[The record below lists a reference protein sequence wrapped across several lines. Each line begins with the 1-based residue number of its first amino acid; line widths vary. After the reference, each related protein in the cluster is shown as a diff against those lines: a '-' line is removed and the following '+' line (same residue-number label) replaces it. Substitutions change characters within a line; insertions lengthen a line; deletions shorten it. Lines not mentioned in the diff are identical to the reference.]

1 MWSGSAAAEQ
11 VGTPLHA
18 HPVWHALLH
27 LEAGR
32 PQVQDPSFIL
42 SLNGF
47 SPEREL
53 QATLDALQ
61 GPDARNAQCRF
72 PARALWLHEQGVL
85 PPPDTRHCTEWQ
97 EFLER
102 APAERFALAFASEI
116 LSQPSSMMGH
126 LFLKVDGTSPQG
138 QRLEHAISF
147 YTDATTWN
155 LPLLFYE
162 SMVQGKAGYFALSP
176 FQDEVQKYAAT
187 EQRSLWTHRLALNE
201 NERQRLQAHIH
212 ELRQTRITYFFQAY
226 NCATLVRHML
236 AAARPAMLDGNGWWT
251 TPKDVLRQAQRIGL
265 IDEVSVQTPA
275 RAQVRALAAS
285 LPAQRVQAVAEA
297 VAERSVPKALPPP
310 AMDDQTGFLSLALAQ
325 ALLRQQGTSP
335 GTPSGD
341 DERRA
346 MLRELKA
353 AQQQRYPDLQ
363 LHTDTRRDPVLSP
376 PERQVGLGWLRR
388 GGRDHVQWRFLPVSH
403 TLSDDNRQHLGE
415 SELRL
420 FDSSWLVD
428 VQTGRLNLDRL
439 TIYSV
444 QSLLP
449 WDSLTGGLSGRFK
462 LGIEPQPNLQRPDKK
477 ALLLE
482 GAIGRTWRLA
492 DDLDA
497 YVMVGGGWG
506 WRQRGHLYGQPEVG
520 VVIREIWN
528 MKTQLSRQVLTHPL
542 GEHRPAHVWT
552 WTQSMYLPGGHTW
565 EWRWQRI
572 RQKGEQGHELGF
584 TYKHLF

>member
-1 MWSGSAAAEQ
+1 
-11 VGTPLHA
+11 
-18 HPVWHALLH
+18 
-27 LEAGR
+27 
-32 PQVQDPSFIL
+32 
-42 SLNGF
+42 
-47 SPEREL
+47 
-53 QATLDALQ
+53 
-61 GPDARNAQCRF
+61 
-72 PARALWLHEQGVL
+72 
-85 PPPDTRHCTEWQ
+85 
-97 EFLER
+97 
-102 APAERFALAFASEI
+102 
-116 LSQPSSMMGH
+116 
-126 LFLKVDGTSPQG
+126 
-138 QRLEHAISF
+138 
-147 YTDATTWN
+147 
-155 LPLLFYE
+155 
-162 SMVQGKAGYFALSP
+162 MVQGKAGYFALSP
-176 FQDEVQKYAAT
+176 FQDEVQKYAVT
-187 EQRSLWTHRLALNE
+187 EQRSLWTHQLALNE

-212 ELRQTRITYFFQAY
+212 ELRQARITYFFQAY

-236 AAARPAMLDGNGWWT
+236 AVARPAMLDGHGWWT
-251 TPKDVLRQAQRIGL
+251 TPKDVLRQAHRIGL

-275 RAQVRALAAS
+275 RAQVRTLAAS

-297 VAERSVPKALPPP
+297 VAERSVPKALPTPT
-310 AMDDQTGFLSLALAQ
+310 MDDQTGFLSLVLAQ
-325 ALLRQQGTSP
+325 ALLRQQDASP

-346 MLRELKA
+346 MRHELQS

-363 LHTDTRRDPVLSP
+363 LRADTRRDPALSP

-403 TLSDDNRQHLGE
+403 TLSDDNRQHLSE

-428 VQTGRLNLDRL
+428 ARTGRLSLDRL

-497 YVMVGGGWG
+497 YVMLGADGGGA
-506 WRQRGHLYGQPEVG
+506 
-520 VVIREIWN
+520 
-528 MKTQLSRQVLTHPL
+528 K
-542 GEHRPAHVWT
+542 
-552 WTQSMYLPGGHTW
+552 GGTCTGSPKQAW
-565 EWRWQRI
+565 SSARS
-572 RQKGEQGHELGF
+572 G
-584 TYKHLF
+584 T

>member
-1 MWSGSAAAEQ
+1 
-11 VGTPLHA
+11 
-18 HPVWHALLH
+18 
-27 LEAGR
+27 
-32 PQVQDPSFIL
+32 
-42 SLNGF
+42 
-47 SPEREL
+47 
-53 QATLDALQ
+53 
-61 GPDARNAQCRF
+61 
-72 PARALWLHEQGVL
+72 
-85 PPPDTRHCTEWQ
+85 
-97 EFLER
+97 
-102 APAERFALAFASEI
+102 
-116 LSQPSSMMGH
+116 
-126 LFLKVDGTSPQG
+126 
-138 QRLEHAISF
+138 
-147 YTDATTWN
+147 
-155 LPLLFYE
+155 
-162 SMVQGKAGYFALSP
+162 
-176 FQDEVQKYAAT
+176 
-187 EQRSLWTHRLALNE
+187 
-201 NERQRLQAHIH
+201 
-212 ELRQTRITYFFQAY
+212 
-226 NCATLVRHML
+226 
-236 AAARPAMLDGNGWWT
+236 
-251 TPKDVLRQAQRIGL
+251 
-265 IDEVSVQTPA
+265 
-275 RAQVRALAAS
+275 
-285 LPAQRVQAVAEA
+285 VQAVAEA

-310 AMDDQTGFLSLALAQ
+310 TMDDQTGFLSLVLAQ
-325 ALLRQQGTSP
+325 ALLRQQDASP

-346 MLRELKA
+346 MRHELQS

-363 LHTDTRRDPVLSP
+363 LRADTRRDPALSP

-403 TLSDDNRQHLGE
+403 TLSDDNRQHLSE

-428 VQTGRLNLDRL
+428 ARTGRLSLDRL

-497 YVMVGGGWG
+497 YVMLGGGWG
-506 WRQRGHLYGQPEVG
+506 WRQRGHLYGQPEAG
-520 VVIREIWN
+520 VVIREVWN

-552 WTQSMYLPGGHTW
+552 WTQSVYLPGGHTW

-572 RQKGEQGHELGF
+572 RQKGEQAHEAGLA
-584 TYKHLF
+584 YKHLF